1 MSAKSVKDLP
11 LYSNTSNQRVIW
23 VNVNTAKPERSQLEE
38 LIRTT
43 RESLCEF
50 LHQFKDQREKSSKLY
65 KESTSYLNDQLAYI
79 RSETNIIP
87 KLAFISLSGFSG
99 LLIGFRR
106 SNFRKFLYS
115 TTLATGAAALCYPQ
129 EAKYVSNAVYN
140 QGRKQACDLYR
151 GLIQSNSTASKS
163 APKNESI
170 IKQTTTEMDQRQRS
184 EHTSKD
190 KVIKMTSESIKS
202 TQSNLNLKGDK
213 GQSSDEDKD
222 MYTTR

>member
-11 LYSNTSNQRVIW
+11 IYSTSSNQQELWI
-23 VNVNTAKPERSQLEE
+23 NLSTPKSERSQLEE

-43 RESLCEF
+43 RESLCDF

-65 KESTSYLNDQLAYI
+65 KESTSYLNNQLAYI

-87 KLAFISLSGFSG
+87 KLAFISLSGLSG

-115 TTLATGAAALCYPQ
+115 TTLATSAAALCYPQ
-129 EAKYVSNAVYN
+129 EAKYVTNVVYN

-151 GLIQSNSTASKS
+151 GFIQPNNTASKS
-163 APKNESI
+163 AAKNASI
-170 IKQTTTEMDQRQRS
+170 IKQGTTEMDNIAI
-184 EHTSKD
+184 TSKD